1 MNRGRL
7 ARITGIFFT
16 LMLVFTILSR
26 AADQAGTAVV
36 RVARPDK
43 MMITHTVRA
52 SGRVSQ
58 NQELA
63 VTTEP
68 DQRVT
73 SIEVSVGQ
81 RVKKGEL
88 LFTLD
93 LGLLEEKILRQR
105 QELQKQEL
113 VVKDAKSQEEV
124 SEQQKA
130 NEQASAAEQYSL
142 STAQANT
149 QLSHAKRQL
158 QEAKQE
164 LSEYRKQ
171 AGLAQED
178 SAVEETLL
186 QAVEQKTDAYLQ
198 AEQELVTLQWK
209 IENEVNAA
217 LEGAKSGASI
227 TKNGMVH
234 TQAAAETDGTAEIV
248 EPLND
253 AEFADNQAGESATS
267 GSNGAET
274 RTLGGLTIEG
284 IEVAGSAGGGVASGD
299 NMSVGS
305 AAGLGSSVGV
315 EGSENDVILDGDAA
329 PGSSMDGTGNG
340 SISDNTGNAPE
351 MPGSSSGT
359 AFEVVGDSAGA
370 ASGTVGGG
378 TGTASGMVGDGMG
391 SMAGTIGDGTD
402 NVSGDG
408 ADIVSGDGTDS
419 VSGDGTDIVSGD
431 GMDSISGGGS
441 SGAAATPGGS
451 ASQAGGSASQA
462 GGSASQPGGTSGMS
476 TPTQAELDE
485 VERSVRAGYQSE
497 LDRAKQKVN
506 TTLTEKEKAEA
517 ALAQYQQERL
527 ASADQKSAETE
538 KQLIA
543 NVQAAQ
549 EAYEN
554 AALSANAAAVTGGRA
569 VQTAGIPNA
578 SNSSAEM
585 NEIVYAQLQL
595 ELEKLETLKQD
606 GGRVCAPADGLVTQ
620 INIRTGEKTTDTT
633 ALLMADLAK
642 GYRFTAEITAEQ
654 EKYIGT
660 GDEITLTDSKKREYE
675 GLEVESVTEDEENE
689 DVYHVSVQIPEDSLE
704 LGASATLEYSRKSE
718 AYPVCVPLAA
728 LHLDAKNQPY
738 VLVYDEHDSVLGTE
752 LRARKVSVTVQEQ
765 NESYAALA
773 QGSITTQDS
782 VIVGSDKAVDDGS
795 RVRIES

>member
-7 ARITGIFFT
+7 ARITGIFFA

-164 LSEYRKQ
+164 LSKYRKQ

-253 AEFADNQAGESATS
+253 AEFADNQAGESVAS
-267 GSNGAET
+267 GSNRAET
-274 RTLGGLTIEG
+274 RILGELTIEG

-299 NMSVGS
+299 SVGAGS
-305 AAGLGSSVGV
+305 AVGVGSSVGE

-329 PGSSMDGTGNG
+329 PGSSMDGTGNS
-340 SISDNTGNAPE
+340 SISGISGDNTGNAPE

-359 AFEVVGDSAGA
+359 PSGAASDGAGA
-370 ASGTVGGG
+370 VSGTVG
-378 TGTASGMVGDGMG
+378 
-391 SMAGTIGDGTD
+391 DGTN

-408 ADIVSGDGTDS
+408 ADIVSGDG
-419 VSGDGTDIVSGD
+419 
-431 GMDSISGGGS
+431 MDSISGSGS

-451 ASQAGGSASQA
+451 ASQVGDSASQV
-462 GGSASQPGGTSGMS
+462 GGSASQPGSTSGMS
-476 TPTQAELDE
+476 APTQAELDE
-485 VERSVRAGYQSE
+485 IERSVRAGYQSE

-506 TTLTEKEKAEA
+506 TTLAEKEKAEA
-517 ALAQYQQERL
+517 ALAQYEQERL
-527 ASADQKSAETE
+527 ASADRKSAETE

-554 AALSANAAAVTGGRA
+554 AALSANEAAVTGGRA

-606 GGRVCAPADGLVTQ
+606 GGRVCAPADGLITQ

-642 GYRFTAEITAEQ
+642 GYRFTAEITVEQ

-660 GDEITLTDSKKREYE
+660 GDEITLTDSKKRQYE
-675 GLEVESVTEDEENE
+675 GLVVESVTEDEENE

-795 RVRIES
+795 RVRIGS